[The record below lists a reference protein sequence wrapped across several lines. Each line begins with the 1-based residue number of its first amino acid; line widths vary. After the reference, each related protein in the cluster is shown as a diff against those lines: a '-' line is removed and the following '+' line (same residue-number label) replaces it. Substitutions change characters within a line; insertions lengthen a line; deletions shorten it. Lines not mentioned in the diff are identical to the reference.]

1 MIEVKE
7 ELLDN
12 NLIKHYAIDEN
23 GKKYKIMQV
32 ETNVVYDEAIDVL
45 PCRYT
50 YKATDKVIE
59 EVINLISY
67 KEKQQLEEAY
77 KNYIVNGGT
86 LSKEEWLTQQM
97 KKQENV

>member
-23 GKKYKIMQV
+23 GKQYKILQV
-32 ETNVVYDEAIDVL
+32 ETNVIYDEAIDVL

-50 YKATDKVIE
+50 YKATNEEIKIE
-59 EVINLISY
+59 QEWC
-67 KEKQQLEEAY
+67 
-77 KNYIVNGGT
+77 T
-86 LSKEEWLTQQM
+86 LRNCVVYLDNSKHFIRDFLF
-97 KKQENV
+97 

>member
-12 NLIKHYAIDEN
+12 NLIRHYAIDEN
-23 GKKYKIMQV
+23 GKQYKILQV

-50 YKATDKVIE
+50 YKATSEEIQIE
-59 EVINLISY
+59 
-67 KEKQQLEEAY
+67 Q
-77 KNYIVNGGT
+77 G
-86 LSKEEWLTQQM
+86 
-97 KKQENV
+97 